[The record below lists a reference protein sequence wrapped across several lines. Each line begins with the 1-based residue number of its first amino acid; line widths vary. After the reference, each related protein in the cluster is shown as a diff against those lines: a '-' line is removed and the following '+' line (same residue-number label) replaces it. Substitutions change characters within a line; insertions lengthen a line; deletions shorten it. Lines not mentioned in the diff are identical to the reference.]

1 MFYCQ
6 NIPQTKKHP
15 CHSSHAV
22 KNQQKTAFFF
32 FIESLKV
39 LLMVQVYQISYD
51 VSEAQA
57 ASWAAHCK
65 VGDA

>member
-1 MFYCQ
+1 MQ
-6 NIPQTKKHP
+6 L
-15 CHSSHAV
+15 
-22 KNQQKTAFFF
+22 KTNRKQYFFS

-39 LLMVQVYQISYD
+39 LLMVQVYQIRYD
-51 VSEAQA
+51 VSEVQA